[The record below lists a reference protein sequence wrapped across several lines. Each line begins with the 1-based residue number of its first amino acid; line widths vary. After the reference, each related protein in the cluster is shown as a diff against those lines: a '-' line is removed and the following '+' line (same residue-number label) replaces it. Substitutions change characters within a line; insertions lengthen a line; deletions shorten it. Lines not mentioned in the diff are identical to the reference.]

1 MTCPNPPELPE
12 NSASSDAYMTRAS
25 LFERM
30 NDSSA
35 EGRNIAWAEFRKRYA
50 PVISGFALRCGAKGA
65 DVDDIVQDV
74 LTSFLSSSNTFSYD
88 SMRGRFRSYLK
99 TCSVRATLKRVGAN
113 LRYRGRPLETIS
125 EPEAAVE
132 PLWDDAWEEQLV
144 ARALQTLRSRLRN
157 SAEFQAFEEYVLKN
171 RAAAEVAEELQV
183 TVNYVHQSKSRMTK
197 QLRDI
202 VQGLRSLE
210 E

>member
-1 MTCPNPPELPE
+1 MTYPKPQELTENP
-12 NSASSDAYMTRAS
+12 SSYDDYMTRAS

-30 NDSSA
+30 NDSSTQ
-35 EGRNIAWAEFRKRYA
+35 ERNMAWAEFRKRYA

-74 LTSFLSSSNTFSYD
+74 LTSFFSRSNKFSYD
-88 SMRGRFRSYLK
+88 STRGRFRSYLK

-132 PLWDDAWEEQLV
+132 PLWDDAWEDQLV
-144 ARALQTLRSRLRN
+144 SHALKTLRSRLRN
-157 SAEFQAFEEYVLKN
+157 SAEFHAFEEYVLKN
-171 RAAAEVAEELQV
+171 RDAADVAEELKV
-183 TVNYVHQSKSRMTK
+183 TINYVHQSKSRITK
-197 QLRDI
+197 QLRDV
-202 VQGLRSLE
+202 VQQLRSLE